1 MWTVCETRAKAEG
14 RTTVPTSKKTKLNTI
29 SSSFSYLRCIRVFFL
44 KLVMPLIA
52 FFVHYFL
59 QILPIYSI
67 IHLLG
72 SFIQLLG
79 SFIQLLGS
87 FIQLLGSFIQ
97 LLGKN

>member
-14 RTTVPTSKKTKLNTI
+14 RTTVPTSKNKTKLNTF

-52 FFVHYFL
+52 FFVHFFL

-87 FIQLLGSFIQ
+87 FIQLLG
-97 LLGKN
+97 KN